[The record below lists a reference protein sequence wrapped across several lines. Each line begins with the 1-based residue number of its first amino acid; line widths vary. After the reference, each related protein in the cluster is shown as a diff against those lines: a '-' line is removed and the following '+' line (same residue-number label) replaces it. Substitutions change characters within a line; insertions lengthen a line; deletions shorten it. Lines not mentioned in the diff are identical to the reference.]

1 MNHHP
6 MQPCWDLAAAAVQAE
21 AIDCALALGLF
32 DALAESQTAQE
43 LAARHG
49 LHAANTAHL
58 LELLWSLGL
67 LQAAE
72 SRYALAPVA
81 RDYLVRGAPGFCG
94 DAWRYRL
101 DALRG
106 HARRLRAQVEHG
118 PQPQAAV
125 QTATGA
131 GWAEAARAQIGQ
143 EQRAVSAAGALEI
156 VQRLPRAAQATRLL
170 DLGGGPGWMAIAL
183 ARRLP
188 RLTGVVFDGPETAAV
203 AQENID
209 AAGLGQRLRAHGG
222 DVAGDPI
229 GAGFDLVWCSSV
241 LHFVPDIAAVL
252 AKVHAALVP
261 GGLFICVHAERPAEP
276 QEAARVLPYYLPM
289 RLLGRHVLP
298 QGGTAAALARAGFTV
313 VDSFASHQFPMT
325 PVQVVV
331 GARHD

>member
-21 AIDCALALGLF
+21 AIDCAPSLGLF
-32 DALAESQTAQE
+32 DALAEPHTAQE

-67 LQAAE
+67 LHAGAE
-72 SRYALAPVA
+72 SRYALALVA
-81 RDYLVRGAPGFCG
+81 RDFLVRGAPGFCG

-125 QTATGA
+125 QPATGA

-156 VQRLPRAAQATRLL
+156 IQRLPRAAQATRLL

-183 ARRLP
+183 ARHLP

-209 AAGLGQRLRAHGG
+209 AAGLGQRLRALGG

-229 GAGFDLVWCSSV
+229 GAGFDLVWCSSL

-261 GGLFICVHAERPAEP
+261 GGLFICVHAERPADLD
-276 QEAARVLPYYLPM
+276 EAAR
-289 RLLGRHVLP
+289 VLP

-313 VDSFASHQFPMT
+313 VDRFISHQFPMT